1 MQSKVSA
8 RGQTVIPWEIRKTLG
23 ITPNTVLHWQV
34 QDGAIL
40 VYPVP
45 SDPVKASL
53 GILKGRGTFQ
63 EFLRERNE
71 ERARKLQLPHKARR

>member
-1 MQSKVSA
+1 
-8 RGQTVIPWEIRKTLG
+8 
-23 ITPNTVLHWQV
+23 
-34 QDGAIL
+34 

-71 ERARKLQLPHKARR
+71 ERAKELARERKEDATRKGSHAAG

>member
-1 MQSKVSA
+1 MQSKVSV
-8 RGQTVIPWEIRKTLG
+8 RGQTVIPWEIRKALG
-23 ITPNTVLHWQV
+23 ITPNTILHWKV

-71 ERARKLQLPHKARR
+71 ERTKELAREREEG